1 MSKVIGIDL
10 GTTNS
15 CMAVYE
21 GGEAKVIPNKEGKNT
36 TPSIVAFTD
45 KGEVLVGDP
54 AKRQAITN
62 PEKTIYSVKRI
73 MGLMMDEE
81 NAKEA
86 QSKVG
91 YKIVDRNGAA
101 AVEIGDKVYTPQE
114 ISAKILGKLKTDAEE
129 YLGAPVT
136 DAVIT
141 VPAYF
146 NDAQRKATQEAGTIA
161 GLNVLRIINEPTAA
175 SLAYGLDKKGEEK
188 VLVYDLGG
196 GTFDVTALEI
206 GDGTFEVLSTDGNAF
221 LGGDD
226 FDNAIIDW
234 LAKEFESENGFDVKN
249 DKMALQRLK
258 DAAENAKKELSSAES
273 TEINLPFIS
282 MGSAGP
288 VHLVKSL
295 TRAKF
300 ESMTEDL
307 ITETLEH
314 IKVALKDAG
323 LDKDEIEEII
333 MVGGSTRL
341 PKANEVVREFFGKD
355 LNKGVNPDE
364 VVAAGAAVQAGV
376 LRGDVKDVLLLDV
389 TPLSLGIETL
399 DHIKVALK
407 DAGLDKG
414 EIEEVIM
421 VGGSTRLPKA
431 NEVVREF
438 FGKDLNKGVNP
449 DEVVAAGAAVQAGVL
464 RGDVKD
470 VLLLDVTPLSLGIE
484 TLGGVLTKLIEKG
497 TTIPVKKSQTFSTAD
512 DNQPAVSIH
521 VGQGEREF
529 AKDNK
534 SLGMFELSDIPAAP
548 RGVPQIEVTFD
559 IDANG
564 VLNVSAKDKGTG
576 KENKITISGSSGLSD
591 EEIEKMVNEA
601 EANKEADAKKKEVI
615 EVRNQADALLHSTRK
630 TLEENEDAVNE
641 EEKAKIVDA
650 AAALEEVLKDEN
662 AEKEQIEEKVK
673 ALTEVSHKLA
683 EAMYKKEGGDA
694 AQAGANPA
702 DAKKKKEDEDIID
715 AEVE

>member
-21 GGEAKVIPNKEGKNT
+21 GGETKIIPNKEGKNT

-62 PEKTIYSVKRI
+62 PEKTIYSIKRI

-81 NAKEA
+81 HAKDA

-91 YKIVDRNGAA
+91 YKIVNRNGAA

-114 ISAKILGKLKTDAEE
+114 ISAKILGKLKVDAEE

-196 GTFDVTALEI
+196 GTFDVTTLEI

-234 LAKEFESENGFDVKN
+234 LSKEFETENGFDVKN

-282 MGSAGP
+282 MGNAGP
-288 VHLVKSL
+288 IHLVKSL

-300 ESMTEDL
+300 ESMTEGL

-314 IKVALKDAG
+314 IKTALKDAD
-323 LDKDEIEEII
+323 LSKDEI
-333 MVGGSTRL
+333 
-341 PKANEVVREFFGKD
+341 
-355 LNKGVNPDE
+355 
-364 VVAAGAAVQAGV
+364 Q
-376 LRGDVKDVLLLDV
+376 
-389 TPLSLGIETL
+389 
-399 DHIKVALK
+399 
-407 DAGLDKG
+407 
-414 EIEEVIM
+414 EVIM

-431 NEVVREF
+431 NEIVRDF
-438 FGKDLNKGVNP
+438 FGKDLNKSVNP

-484 TLGGVLTKLIEKG
+484 TLGGVMSKLIDKG

-576 KENKITISGSSGLSD
+576 KENKITISGASGLSD
-591 EEIEKMVNEA
+591 EEIEKMVQEA
-601 EANKEADAKKKEVI
+601 EANKEVDAKKKEVI
-615 EVRNQADALLHSTRK
+615 EVRNQADALLHSTKK
-630 TLEENEDAVNE
+630 TLEENGDAVSE
-641 EEKAKIVDA
+641 EEKTAIVDA
-650 AAALEEVLKDEN
+650 AAQLEEVLKDEN
-662 AEKEQIEEKVK
+662 SSKEAIEEKVK
-673 ALTEVSHKLA
+673 ALTEKSHKLA
-683 EAMYKKEGGDA
+683 EAMYKKEGGDKA
-694 AQAGANPA
+694 EEQAKPNAK
-702 DAKKKKEDEDIID
+702 AKKDDDDVID